1 MVIPERVELERI
13 HLLPPAGRG
22 DRGGARRRRELL
34 RPREAAGEA
43 VLLRLP
49 AAGTELYVL
58 LRRDLRFLA
67 RGFVVEHR
75 RGEERRPPA
84 ERLCFYTGRVLNRS
98 DSFASLST
106 CAGLVLPPRPRSDGP
121 RPRFSPCPSAD
132 PAGFPVGT
140 YPSPLAPTSAD
151 ARTCAPA
158 PRLSAAS
165 PRAAPVPCASRA
177 ELRRPRGG
185 FPVSFAR
192 EPPGIAGAGKVS
204 RIASSPQP
212 RAVLRCPV
220 RTLRRPP
227 AGLEDCPDRCHAPS
241 ISQLGGTVCHLPA
254 LLFPPGSPQRGWGQT
269 LRRAFAAS
277 GGLTA
282 PGIPRECPGEMRRSS
297 VGRPLCSSGK
307 RSFRCS
313 GWRLAGGSQS
323 WGVCLTCGYRSLLE
337 MAS

>member
-34 RPREAAGEA
+34 RPREVAGEA

-121 RPRFSPCPSAD
+121 RPASP
-132 PAGFPVGT
+132 PAP
-140 YPSPLAPTSAD
+140 PLTPRVFLSAPTPLSPPLSIPPPNPAD
-151 ARTCAPA
+151 TRTSAPA
-158 PRLSAAS
+158 PHLSAAS

-177 ELRRPRGG
+177 ELRRPAAVFLSAPLGSRPASRRRERSRASPLRGRIFSSAAG
-185 FPVSFAR
+185 SAEVS
-192 EPPGIAGAGKVS
+192 P
-204 RIASSPQP
+204 
-212 RAVLRCPV
+212 
-220 RTLRRPP
+220 
-227 AGLEDCPDRCHAPS
+227 
-241 ISQLGGTVCHLPA
+241 
-254 LLFPPGSPQRGWGQT
+254 
-269 LRRAFAAS
+269 
-277 GGLTA
+277 
-282 PGIPRECPGEMRRSS
+282 
-297 VGRPLCSSGK
+297 
-307 RSFRCS
+307 
-313 GWRLAGGSQS
+313 
-323 WGVCLTCGYRSLLE
+323 
-337 MAS
+337 